1 MRASTVVITLLL
13 SCMLFAAGAS
23 AEGAAPTSGVLVQ
36 VRMPVTSVSSLLNSA
51 VGVPQFVVGL
61 RSGRIAYGLGLGLS
75 RAGYSD
81 KASGPGYERE
91 YKIGATLFQVAP
103 TVWFDFWQAPDG
115 QTTGNVVISGQYG
128 RVTFKQENK
137 GFDISGPWDYES
149 KGSGNLFGFLVGVG
163 GDHHLGPHFAL
174 GLEAGV
180 QGTFAS
186 DVKMDD
192 GNSPKEGFSSSL
204 LYGAMR
210 ATITY

>member
-1 MRASTVVITLLL
+1 MRASTVVLALLM

-23 AEGAAPTSGVLVQ
+23 AEDAAPTRGVLVQ

-51 VGVPQFVVGL
+51 VGVPQFVVGM
-61 RSGRIAYGLGLGLS
+61 RHGRAAYGLGLGLS
-75 RAGYSD
+75 QAGASEKY
-81 KASGPGYERE
+81 SGPGYESE
-91 YKIGATLFQVAP
+91 YKLSATLFQVAP
-103 TVWFDFWQAPDG
+103 TAWFDFWQAPDG

-128 RVTFKQENK
+128 RVNFKQENK
-137 GFDISGPWDYES
+137 GSGISGSWDNES

-186 DVKMDD
+186 DVKRDE
-192 GNSPKEGFSSSL
+192 GNSPKDGFSSSL